1 MQPFMRACIS
11 YVANGLVGSFK
22 SFVVSVAKSYLVAL
36 PLSSKG
42 ALTVYF
48 DPQPKTKREDL
59 FDREAELKQFS
70 GALSYA
76 SLIVV
81 TGLRRSGK
89 TSFMN
94 VALAESRHPYI
105 NLDLRG
111 LPYNPSHMDIVRR
124 LEAAFNR
131 VDRKWFTS
139 ICDALKHVKGVSI
152 VGNALSLDWS
162 RTGVDLAGVFDK
174 IDDWASKQ
182 KERFL
187 VGFDEIQLIRGD
199 KGIPRLFAHIA
210 DTDQNVILVIT
221 GSEVGLLFDFL
232 GFEDTESPLYGR
244 HYTEINMQNFD
255 PVNSESFLRKGFQQ
269 ISLKI
274 DAGVL
279 DYALQKLDGVVGW
292 LTLFGARCRDG
303 NKCTQDMV
311 DEVMVEGGKLGRAE
325 ALKLVSRSKRYGV
338 VLNFLAKVGTANWT
352 QIKATLEAKENRLL
366 PSPTVAGTLNT
377 LIKTSLIS
385 KTDRQYSI
393 IDPLLASGVQRDPL
407 PE

>member
-1 MQPFMRACIS
+1 MLIMSQS
-11 YVANGLVGSFK
+11 GLSNL
-22 SFVVSVAKSYLVAL
+22 FVVSVAKSYLVPL

-42 ALTVYF
+42 AHTVYF
-48 DPQPKTKREDL
+48 DPQPKTKKEDL

-70 GALSYA
+70 DVLSYA

-94 VALAESRHPYI
+94 VALAESKHPYI
-105 NLDLRG
+105 SLDLRG
-111 LPYNPSHMDIVRR
+111 LPYNPSHVDIVRK

-139 ICDALKHVKGVSI
+139 ICDALKHVKGVSV
-152 VGNALSLDWS
+152 VGNAVSLDWS
-162 RTGVDLAGVFDK
+162 KAGVDLADVFDK
-174 IDDWASKQ
+174 INAWASKQ

-187 VGFDEIQLIRGD
+187 VGFDEVQLIRGD

-210 DTDQNVILVIT
+210 DTDHNVVLVVT

-255 PVNSESFLRKGFQQ
+255 SVNSEAFLRQGFQQ
-269 ISLKI
+269 IGLTI
-274 DAGVL
+274 DAGVV
-279 DYALQKLDGVVGW
+279 DYAVQKLDGVVGW
-292 LTLFGARCRDG
+292 LTLFGARCRDR
-303 NKCTQDMV
+303 NECTEGMV
-311 DEVMVEGGKLGRAE
+311 DEVVVEGGKLARAE
-325 ALKLVSRSKRYGV
+325 ALKIVTRSKRYGV
-338 VLNFLAKVGTANWT
+338 VLNFLAKVGTANWS
-352 QIKATLEAKENRLL
+352 QIKAVLEAKEHRSL
-366 PSPTVAGTLNT
+366 PSPTVAGALNT

-385 KTDRQYSI
+385 KTDGHYSL
-393 IDPLLASGVQRDPL
+393 IDPLLVSGVQRDPL